1 MTDAFLSFHLNI
13 LFFYLKENE
22 SCCSFTLVYP
32 SPSTQMFGFSPL
44 KKRGVGKFFF
54 FSRVRACSRG
64 RTPSSSSS
72 LVQVEQPRF
81 SILFLFLTVYFFFH
95 ILSLQLRTRRH
106 RRNTIRFI
114 RSQSSKYATAD
125 MLRKYKENL

>member
-44 KKRGVGKFFF
+44 KKKGGWGNFSFFLEFVRVPAVEPLLLLLLSFKLNSLVFLSYFFYLQYIF
-54 FSRVRACSRG
+54 FSSF
-64 RTPSSSSS
+64 SSTEDEKASKEHDTIH
-72 LVQVEQPRF
+72 QEPVE
-81 SILFLFLTVYFFFH
+81 
-95 ILSLQLRTRRH
+95 
-106 RRNTIRFI
+106 
-114 RSQSSKYATAD
+114 
-125 MLRKYKENL
+125 